1 MEKYFLADVGLRYAL
16 MGHRAGDIGQIL
28 ENVVYLELRRR
39 GYQVF
44 VGAQAGKEVDF
55 IAVRQEE
62 RMYVQVAYLL
72 ASPET
77 VEREFSVLS
86 AIADH
91 YPKWVYSM
99 DTVPIGGR
107 EGIQWRNVIDFLLGR

>member
-1 MEKYFLADVGLRYAL
+1 
-16 MGHRAGDIGQIL
+16 
-28 ENVVYLELRRR
+28 
-39 GYQVF
+39 

-77 VEREFSVLS
+77 VERAFSVLS

-91 YPKWVYSM
+91 YPNGSCPWI
-99 DTVPIGGR
+99 P
-107 EGIQWRNVIDFLLGR
+107 FLSAVGKASNGAM